1 MYLRVIGRMKR
12 LTLRIFVLASA
23 LCFLVPVSGWAAFR
37 ISVVPFEGGNDL
49 RFERARSVL
58 PYTTEEVVVTIT
70 SGIAKQYQVVQS
82 LLEPLTGVQG
92 QSLSREN
99 FTVYALAGSN
109 AAGTLTV
116 QQEAAVS
123 LGRAILYV
131 SDSQGTS
138 DTFKLAYILKPPF
151 NVPSGSY
158 RGRISF
164 TLEAI
169 NATEAPVTVILNIS
183 AEIQAESSFEIKTLS
198 GASSIRLD
206 SSRPDEQACD
216 VLFSI
221 KGGRGSQF
229 RILQSLAGP
238 IESMEGN
245 RLSPDAIYFRISQAE
260 KGMGPNQNTRLS
272 ESQEAVYLSG
282 PTGAEDNFII
292 TYSLADADGQKAGR
306 YRGQIRYMLD
316 GQGAQELI
324 GKLDLEVEVAR
335 IFDLRITPELG
346 GTIEFRDLKPQ
357 AAPKQSEVVFEI
369 SSNTGRPYQI
379 TQSLSTGLVN
389 KEGNIIPQK
398 YFTLRVE
405 SLGTRGRLNLTSPTE
420 VKTGETI
427 LFVSDSTGSSDK
439 FKVVYELNPSF
450 DIMAGDY
457 STRITYSISEI

>member
-1 MYLRVIGRMKR
+1 MNR
-12 LTLRIFVLASA
+12 LTLRILVLVSA
-23 LCFLVPVSGWAAFR
+23 LWFFFPVSGWAAFR
-37 ISVVPFEGGNDL
+37 ISVVPYDGGNDL

-58 PYTTEEVVVTIT
+58 PYTTEEVIVSI
-70 SGIAKQYQVVQS
+70 SSDIAKQYQVVQS
-82 LLEPLTGVQG
+82 LLEPLTGIQG

-116 QQEAAVS
+116 QQETAVS
-123 LGRAILYV
+123 PGRAILYV
-131 SDSQGTS
+131 SDSLGTQ

-164 TLEAI
+164 NLEAI
-169 NATEAPVTVILNIS
+169 NASEPPVTVILNIS
-183 AEIQAESSFEIKTLS
+183 AEIQAESSFEIRTS
-198 GASSIRLD
+198 TGASAIRLD
-206 SSRPDEQACD
+206 SSRPDEQASD

-229 RILQSLAGP
+229 RILQSLSGF
-238 IESMEGN
+238 IESMEAN

-260 KGMGPNQNTRLS
+260 KGMGPNQDTRLS
-272 ESQEAVYLSG
+272 ETQDAVYLSG
-282 PTGAEDNFII
+282 PTGAEDQFII
-292 TYSLADADGQKAGR
+292 TYSLANADKQKAGR

-316 GQGAQELI
+316 GLGVQDLI
-324 GKLDLEVEVAR
+324 GKMDLEVEIAR
-335 IFDLRITPELG
+335 IFDLKIAPELG

-357 AAPKQSEVVFEI
+357 GAPKQSEVIFEI
-369 SSNTGRPYQI
+369 ASNIGRPYQI
-379 TQSLSTGLVN
+379 TQSLSSGLVD
-389 KEGNIIPQK
+389 KEGHIVPQK
-398 YFTLRVE
+398 YFTLREE
-405 SLGTRGRLNLTSPTE
+405 SLGTRGRLAFSSPTE

-439 FKVVYELNPSF
+439 FKIIYELKPSF

-457 STRITYSISEI
+457 ATRITYSISEI